1 MAKLKSEIWTNSKG
15 KRFVVLPEED
25 FARLT
30 ELIEDAG
37 LSRIFR
43 QAKASDRGEPGI
55 PYAQVKQQLAGDRRR
70 RSRNRSHRA
79 AL

>member
-1 MAKLKSEIWTNSKG
+1 MPKVRSEIWTNSKG

-43 QAKASDRGEPGI
+43 RAKATDRGEPGI
-55 PYAQVKQQLAGDRRR
+55 PYSQVKRQLASHRRR
-70 RSRNRSHRA
+70 TARN
-79 AL
+79 